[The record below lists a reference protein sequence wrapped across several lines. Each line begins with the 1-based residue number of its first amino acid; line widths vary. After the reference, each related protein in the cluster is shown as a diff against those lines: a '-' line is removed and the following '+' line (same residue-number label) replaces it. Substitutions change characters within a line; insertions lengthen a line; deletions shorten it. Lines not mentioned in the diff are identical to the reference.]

1 MSESKSDL
9 KAVEAFYQSVL
20 GSLPH
25 LPAELLLSA
34 VEERLSPR
42 EQNRVDDHLGACEH
56 CRQDFQALR
65 RFAEQQPSAPRPA
78 LVISSPLGTGSSE
91 ETLSESAPVLRV
103 VEAPSSL
110 AAPTSPTKAS
120 HSAPKPARSALIPG
134 LFLALN
140 ALGLGALYG
149 KLSPKTPATA
159 PSAPISAPTASP
171 APDTA
176 HLQAVYERE
185 RAQLRGKISQL
196 EKQLQTLRGT
206 GASPLAA
213 TSPLTPPVA
222 AKPVG
227 VSALFPPS
235 SLIVD
240 RPPISLTVH
249 PIITWKAT
257 PKVHHYSAELVD
269 PKGKPLVKTQT
280 TQAEWRITTALARG
294 KSYRWKITPQ
304 DRNNKPLSK
313 PRVGMFSVA
322 SDEQAKRLQV
332 KLSAL
337 ATELESLRFPND
349 AQALK
354 ARAALIQKK

>member
-1 MSESKSDL
+1 MSEPKSDL
-9 KAVEAFYQSVL
+9 KAVEAFYLSVL

-25 LPAELLLSA
+25 LPVELLLSA

-42 EQNRVDDHLGACEH
+42 EQSRVDDHLGACEY

-65 RFAEQQPSAPRPA
+65 RFAKQQPSAPRPA
-78 LVISSPLGTGSSE
+78 LVISFPLDTDSPE
-91 ETLSESAPVLRV
+91 ENHSESAPVLRV
-103 VEAPSSL
+103 VEAPSL
-110 AAPTSPTKAS
+110 ATAPSPTMAS
-120 HSAPKPARSALIPG
+120 QSTAKPARSALIPG

-149 KLSPKTPATA
+149 KLAPKTPVTT
-159 PSAPISAPTASP
+159 PSAPISAPAASP
-171 APDTA
+171 APDTTR
-176 HLQAVYERE
+176 LQAVYERE

-196 EKQLQTLRGT
+196 EKQLQTLRST
-206 GASPLAA
+206 GAPS
-213 TSPLTPPVA
+213 LTPPVA

-235 SLIVD
+235 SLLVD

-249 PIITWKAT
+249 PIISWKAT

-269 PKGKPLVKTQT
+269 PKGKSLVKTQT

-304 DRNNKPLSK
+304 DRSNKPLSK
-313 PRVGMFSVA
+313 PRVGVFSVA
-322 SDEQAKRLQV
+322 SDEQAKRLQA
-332 KLSAL
+332 KLTAL
-337 ATELESLRFPND
+337 AVELESLRFPND

-354 ARAALIQKK
+354 ARAALIQKR

>member
-1 MSESKSDL
+1 M
-9 KAVEAFYQSVL
+9 
-20 GSLPH
+20 
-25 LPAELLLSA
+25 
-34 VEERLSPR
+34 
-42 EQNRVDDHLGACEH
+42 
-56 CRQDFQALR
+56 
-65 RFAEQQPSAPRPA
+65 
-78 LVISSPLGTGSSE
+78 
-91 ETLSESAPVLRV
+91 LRV
-103 VEAPSSL
+103 VEAPSSPTASQP
-110 AAPTSPTKAS
+110 AAR
-120 HSAPKPARSALIPG
+120 PARSALIPG

-149 KLSPKTPATA
+149 KLAPKTPALV
-159 PSAPISAPTASP
+159 PSAPSSAPAVSP
-171 APDTA
+171 APDTTR
-176 HLQAVYERE
+176 LQAAYERE

-196 EKQLQTLRGT
+196 EKQLQILRGT
-206 GASPLAA
+206 GASPLTA
-213 TSPLTPPVA
+213 TSPLAPPMA

-235 SLIVD
+235 SLLVD

-269 PKGKPLVKTQT
+269 PKGKSLVKTQT

-304 DRNNKPLSK
+304 DRSNKPLSK
-313 PRVGMFSVA
+313 PRVGVFAVA
-322 SDEQAKRLQV
+322 SDEQAKRLQA

-337 ATELESLRFPND
+337 AVELESLRFPND